1 MIRDFEKD
9 ILLKIDLGHRYLQL
23 KEKFSKS
30 GSEIKTI
37 KKSEY
42 LRIFKELDHKV
53 EYGNGGYYGLY
64 REYKNY
70 KFNCQ
75 FHIIRNSVFTYIYIY
90 KEGILQRE
98 TGLSHYSY
106 MLNFLPYDKELAQKV
121 SKNFGINSIE
131 EMKEYLTGLIGLFD
145 EFVDTYIKEIE
156 AGNVPD

>member
-1 MIRDFEKD
+1 MIRHFEKD

-30 GSEIKTI
+30 SGEIKTI

-42 LRIFKELDHKV
+42 LRIFKELGYKV
-53 EYGNGGYYGLY
+53 EYGNGGYYDLY

-70 KFNCQ
+70 NFNCQ
-75 FHIIRNSVFTYIYIY
+75 FHIIRNSVFIYIYIL
-90 KEGILQRE
+90 KDGILQRE

-121 SKNFGINSIE
+121 SKNFGINSLD
-131 EMKEYLTGLIGLFD
+131 EMKEYLRGLIGLFN
-145 EFVDTYIKEIE
+145 EFVDKYIKGIE
-156 AGNVPD
+156 AGVAP